1 MIKSQNKLAKAFHF
15 KDCIPKEL
23 TSTVVYKFHCRLC
36 NESHYVECLRQLN
49 VRIGEYIGIIRKL
62 SLGVSDGVRDHLLLC
77 NRSPSFERFSVL
89 TKENRKFVLEFKESI
104 LKVRGKPS
112 LNKSIRSTPL

>member
-1 MIKSQNKLAKAFHF
+1 MCKCYKLQILLKSQNKLAKAFHF

-49 VRIGEYIGIIRKL
+49 GRIGEYIGIIRKL
-62 SLGVSDGVRDHLLLC
+62 SLRVMVLAIICYFVTIHHLL
-77 NRSPSFERFSVL
+77 NVL
-89 TKENRKFVLEFKESI
+89 AC
-104 LKVRGKPS
+104 
-112 LNKSIRSTPL
+112 